1 MSQHRTYYGEYT
13 LRRWIELLV
22 KKDIILP
29 EYQRHFVWDKRDL
42 KRLVKSLQEGQFIQP
57 ITIGLYPQSNGAN
70 LNLLLDGQ
78 QRLTSILL
86 AYIGYFPNKEKF
98 ESAADEIATED
109 DSALDTSDEDN
120 NNLHTK
126 PIKWTI
132 RELLKQNSSIENIR
146 EQISTDD
153 HYNRLD
159 EILLPEDFWDTHFIG
174 FSYIVPNITNEMEV
188 QTFFTLLFRNM
199 NFYGQKLSASE
210 SRKSLYYQNSLF
222 TNYFEGKTDAGD
234 DVLCSLK
241 VTQEFKPKQ
250 IDFIRYLSVLSQ
262 KKIGIKIMVGY
273 SAYNSRESFYADYVA
288 YLLGLEQEGR
298 TDKFNDFDYSK
309 IFPDNTINERYV
321 KLKNSIE
328 RIKPYMAFDSHRA
341 FKSWIDADLWLFGLI
356 YYLVFEGK
364 ILSSD
369 EKSLN
374 KLKEKIENK
383 IESKD
388 EYYQKRSNSLGN
400 LRSRIDESIQI
411 YQTYVS

>member
-57 ITIGLYPQSNGAN
+57 ITIGLYPQSNGAS

-109 DSALDTSDEDN
+109 DSALDTPDEDN

-132 RELLKQNSSIENIR
+132 RELLKLNSSIENIR
-146 EQISTDD
+146 EQISTDE

-159 EILLPEDFWDTHFIG
+159 KILLPEDFWDTHFIG
-174 FSYIVPNITNEMEV
+174 FSYIVPNITDEKEV

-210 SRKSLYYQNSLF
+210 SRKSLYYQNPMF
-222 TNYFEGKTDAGD
+222 TNYFEGKTDVGD

-262 KKIGIKIMVGY
+262 KKIGTQIMVGY

-288 YLLGLEQEGR
+288 YLLELEQEGR
-298 TDKFNDFDYSK
+298 TDKFNGFDYLK
-309 IFPDNTINERYV
+309 IFPNNTINERYV

-328 RIKPYMAFDSHRA
+328 QIKPYMAFDNHMA

-364 ILSSD
+364 ILSSNED
-369 EKSLN
+369 SLN
-374 KLKEKIENK
+374 QLKEKIENK
-383 IESKD
+383 IKSKN